1 MADFYTVAM
10 FSHILNMV
18 WHILAYPDITR
29 MNLILTNYNNFI

>member
-18 WHILAYPDITR
+18 SHILAYPDITR
-29 MNLILTNYNNFI
+29 MNLTLTNYNNFV